1 VISEGGVETAGL
13 HPSRPHEAFD
23 LGLSEIHRR
32 VHGSL
37 MIVNFGSGLCLEPNG
52 SGRGCRS
59 CNNLA
64 IARV

>member
-1 VISEGGVETAGL
+1 MKNPLSIIGVLIGVVSTVIGGAAAAQ
-13 HPSRPHEAFD
+13 P
-23 LGLSEIHRR
+23 
-32 VHGSL
+32 GSF